1 MNIQVL
7 KALVSPNMKDTVMYD
22 GHVYP
27 PFRTMPGLA
36 AALVGAAERD
46 DIVGAIVSR
55 GLECSTL
62 SHKAE
67 QHHSKLSPKTTVIV
81 IVPFHGNF

>member
-1 MNIQVL
+1 MKIQVL
-7 KALVSPNMKDTVMYD
+7 KALVSPNMKDTAMYD
-22 GHVYP
+22 GHAYP
-27 PFRTMPGLA
+27 PFRTMPGAA

-62 SHKAE
+62 SHKVE
-67 QHHSKLSPKTTVIV
+67 QHHNKLSLKTTVIV